1 MSTTTEPNDRQR
13 RYNELDPFGDH
24 EEDYKTGDIKYSKAR
39 LTKRRVDAYRKQQAP
54 ENNIGKKTSILRKIK
69 RFFKELPDRE
79 DKRRIYFRIAVT
91 LILIV
96 LISVSLPFSINF
108 IIKNRKH
115 DLEIEEA
122 KADIESAQKDFFFGE
137 LDEEDDLENYKLEI
151 EKKYSSTNDP
161 DLKYLYRKELISL
174 YFEDEEKSQ
183 ETIRLINEQLSYEK
197 ITIQEKVTLLAA
209 LIDLC
214 KLNDMTDELK
224 SALNELLNIPDD
236 GEMTFGGETLTEL
249 KARVKNENS

>member
-13 RYNELDPFGDH
+13 RSNELDPFGDH

-39 LTKRRVDAYRKQQAP
+39 LTKRRVDAYRKKQAA
-54 ENNIGKKTSILRKIK
+54 ENNIGKKTSILREIK
-69 RFFKELPDRE
+69 RFLKELPNRE
-79 DKRRIYFRIAVT
+79 DKRRIYFRIVLT
-91 LILIV
+91 LILII

-108 IIKNRKH
+108 INKNRKH

-137 LDEEDDLENYKLEI
+137 LDEEDDLENYKSDI
-151 EKKYSSTNDP
+151 EKKYSLANDP
-161 DLKYLYRKELISL
+161 DLKYLYRKELINL

-197 ITIQEKVTLLAA
+197 ITIQEKITLLVSVIE
-209 LIDLC
+209 LY
-214 KLNDMTDELK
+214 KMNGMTDELN
-224 SALNELLNIPDD
+224 STLNELLHIPDD
-236 GEMTFGGETLTEL
+236 GEMTFGGETLAEL
-249 KARVKNENS
+249 KERIKNENS